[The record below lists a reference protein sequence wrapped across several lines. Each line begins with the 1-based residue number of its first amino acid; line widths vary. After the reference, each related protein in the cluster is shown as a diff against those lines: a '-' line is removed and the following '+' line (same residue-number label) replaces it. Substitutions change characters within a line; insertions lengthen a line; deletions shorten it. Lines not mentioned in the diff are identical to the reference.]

1 MTAPELDDAWFDKA
15 DLLDSRKLI
24 RRAPIT
30 SARVR
35 ELSAK
40 AAGGEWWVMAYYL
53 STGTPDEK
61 VFGYLVHDDE
71 MPTGVIDEREAPAG
85 QDSLSHDL
93 DLIAA
98 LCSEPAR
105 DRIAKALDLLER
117 VEAGDAGLVAKVAML
132 LDHPS
137 VYMGG
142 PSAQSKRKAGYL
154 LHELAA
160 LANRKEA
167 HV

>member
-1 MTAPELDDAWFDKA
+1 MT
-15 DLLDSRKLI
+15 
-24 RRAPIT
+24 APIT

-35 ELSAK
+35 ELSEQA
-40 AAGGEWWVMAYYL
+40 
-53 STGTPDEK
+53 TPGNWRSKERS
-61 VFGYLVHDDE
+61 GYFEIL
-71 MPTGVIDEREAPAG
+71 APADDCDWYG
-85 QDSLSHDL
+85 EPGCHAVAYADTETEQQETNAA
-93 DLIAA
+93 LIAA

-105 DRIAKALDLLER
+105 AHIAKALDLLEL
-117 VEAGDAGLVAKVAML
+117 VEAGDAVLVAKVAML

-160 LANRKEA
+160 LVGEG
-167 HV
+167 